1 MCDLRKRWSSH
12 ADGSN
17 ILSDIKY
24 KRGIHIKL
32 KKRTVLRNVAR
43 NSGDTNGGNE
53 SPTKGDSSI
62 PQPKERSTNTALN
75 GSDKFVLP
83 GDVIGTTE
91 EFRAGAQTYE
101 KSGSV
106 YAATTGTIG
115 VNTDRRL
122 VFVIPCTSTPP
133 IVKKG
138 DVVIG
143 QVVGLRDSLAMVTIA
158 GAKGVVD
165 REIPN
170 VGPAIVHV
178 SNVKRAYVKDITYE
192 FGMFDIVKAKI
203 IDLKN
208 MRLDTSEPDMGVI
221 KALCS
226 KCRTAMVRHDSKL
239 KCPDC
244 GRIETRKLSTG
255 YRTGII

>member
-1 MCDLRKRWSSH
+1 M
-12 ADGSN
+12 
-17 ILSDIKY
+17 
-24 KRGIHIKL
+24 
-32 KKRTVLRNVAR
+32 
-43 NSGDTNGGNE
+43 
-53 SPTKGDSSI
+53 I
-62 PQPKERSTNTALN
+62 PQPKEKSNDTALN
-75 GSDKFVLP
+75 GFDKFVLP
-83 GDVIGTTE
+83 GDFIGTTE

-101 KSGSV
+101 KTGGV
-106 YAATTGTIG
+106 YASTTGTIG
-115 VNTDRRL
+115 VNTARRS
-122 VFVIPCTSTPP
+122 VFVIPCTDTPP
-133 IVKKG
+133 IIKKG

-170 VGPAIVHV
+170 IGPAIVHV

-192 FGMFDIVKAKI
+192 FGIFDIIKAKI

-244 GRIETRKLSTG
+244 GRIETRKLATG

>member
-1 MCDLRKRWSSH
+1 M
-12 ADGSN
+12 
-17 ILSDIKY
+17 
-24 KRGIHIKL
+24 
-32 KKRTVLRNVAR
+32 
-43 NSGDTNGGNE
+43 
-53 SPTKGDSSI
+53 
-62 PQPKERSTNTALN
+62 
-75 GSDKFVLP
+75 
-83 GDVIGTTE
+83 
-91 EFRAGAQTYE
+91 
-101 KSGSV
+101 
-106 YAATTGTIG
+106 
-115 VNTDRRL
+115 
-122 VFVIPCTSTPP
+122 IPCTSTPP